1 MQFDCKFLIEILMDV
16 FLFFYA
22 NGIQYFEF
30 VHILSWDISL
40 QVLLYPEEG
49 WARSATSSYI
59 MIKLCP
65 WWRNLCIVE
74 EIAGTRQ

>member
-1 MQFDCKFLIEILMDV
+1 MHV
-16 FLFFYA
+16 
-22 NGIQYFEF
+22 YFP
-30 VHILSWDISL
+30 

-49 WARSATSSYI
+49 WARNATSSYI